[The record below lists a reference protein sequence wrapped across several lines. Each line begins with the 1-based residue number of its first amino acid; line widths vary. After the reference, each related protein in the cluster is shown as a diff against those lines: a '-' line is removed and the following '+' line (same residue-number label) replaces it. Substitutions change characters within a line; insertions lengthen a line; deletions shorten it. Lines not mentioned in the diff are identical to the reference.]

1 MFALWLWPIARARLC
16 QKRPVQRSII
26 RGSTPNARHH
36 LAVVNLRIGLR
47 VRWFTDAV
55 TQRAHHLWAN
65 PSRGREKSHAHR
77 FRPQRPRGRARVRRP
92 LGPTRPRRTG
102 TWQGTLTGDGQ
113 AIEFTV
119 AFSEDGYALY
129 EYKNNKGVVQTVE
142 LSAPGQVQ
150 FVPPGGGVRTVAV
163 ESVVK
168 RPGGLSYVLHIRFER
183 ASGGYLDQRYSSHQY
198 HYALTR
204 EGLRLRLVSRAA
216 SYIGDRGGPVGG
228 AQKPEIVEGILV
240 KLR

>member
-1 MFALWLWPIARARLC
+1 MRTVSVWSAVAAALAFVVLSVPPARAEEL
-16 QKRPVQRSII
+16 
-26 RGSTPNARHH
+26 
-36 LAVVNLRIGLR
+36 
-47 VRWFTDAV
+47 
-55 TQRAHHLWAN
+55 
-65 PSRGREKSHAHR
+65 
-77 FRPQRPRGRARVRRP
+77 
-92 LGPTRPRRTG
+92 TG

-113 AIEFTV
+113 ATEFTV

-183 ASGGYLDQRYSSHQY
+183 ASGGYLDQRFSSHQY
-198 HYALTR
+198 DYALTR

-216 SYIGDRGGPVGG
+216 SYIGDRGGPIGG
-228 AQKPEIVEGILV
+228 AQKPEIVEGVLSKV
-240 KLR
+240 E

>member
-1 MFALWLWPIARARLC
+1 
-16 QKRPVQRSII
+16 
-26 RGSTPNARHH
+26 
-36 LAVVNLRIGLR
+36 
-47 VRWFTDAV
+47 
-55 TQRAHHLWAN
+55 LWAN
-65 PSRGREKSHAHR
+65 ASSRGREKSHAHLFSLER
-77 FRPQRPRGRARVRRP
+77 RRGALVFLVLSVPPARAEE
-92 LGPTRPRRTG
+92 LTG

-113 AIEFTV
+113 AIAFTV

-183 ASGGYLDQRYSSHQY
+183 ASGGYLDQRFSSHQY
-198 HYALTR
+198 DYALTR

-216 SYIGDRGGPVGG
+216 SYIGDRGGPIGG
-228 AQKPEIVEGILV
+228 AQKPEIVEGVLSKV
-240 KLR
+240 E

>member
-1 MFALWLWPIARARLC
+1 MRTVPVRSALAA
-16 QKRPVQRSII
+16 
-26 RGSTPNARHH
+26 A
-36 LAVVNLRIGLR
+36 LAFVVLS
-47 VRWFTDAV
+47 VPP
-55 TQRAHHLWAN
+55 AHAEEL
-65 PSRGREKSHAHR
+65 
-77 FRPQRPRGRARVRRP
+77 
-92 LGPTRPRRTG
+92 TG

-183 ASGGYLDQRYSSHQY
+183 ASGGYLDQRFSSHQY
-198 HYALTR
+198 DYALTR

>member
-1 MFALWLWPIARARLC
+1 MADRASRLC

-26 RGSTPNARHH
+26 RGSTPNARHY
-36 LAVVNLRIGLR
+36 LAVVNLSIGLR

-77 FRPQRPRGRARVRRP
+77 FRPERALAAALAFVVLSVP
-92 LGPTRPRRTG
+92 PAHAEELTG

-183 ASGGYLDQRYSSHQY
+183 ASGGYLDQRFSSHQY